1 MDNTFQKFLDMYID
15 IWRNSSLDE
24 LKDLISKDYKA
35 REITGEELVDF
46 GYEES
51 INGWEQGFNFV
62 KENDAEWDLQVISI
76 LPLREDEMMA
86 IISATLVI
94 QGTRIDTANLF
105 FQTFKKDS
113 MNKWQLV
120 RSYIEAGIPNVYI
133 NQLQL
138 KSYVD

>member
-76 LPLREDEMMA
+76 LPLREDEMMT

-113 MNKWQLV
+113 MNKRQLV